1 MKDFFEFIEYIFV
14 DILFK
19 PLDWLR
25 ELQLD
30 SWAAANTLNWIF
42 IIIGILAFSYWLKQL
57 RHFNDEEQRNRDKYY
72 GKYWN

>member
-1 MKDFFEFIEYIFV
+1 MKDFFEFIESIFV
-14 DILFK
+14 DVILL

-30 SWAAANTLNWIF
+30 SWAGANLLNWVF
-42 IIIGILAFSYWLKQL
+42 MIIGMLAFCYWLLQL
-57 RHFNDEEQRNRDKYY
+57 KKFTDEEKRDQDKYY

>member
-1 MKDFFEFIEYIFV
+1 MKDFFEFIEYIFI

-30 SWAAANTLNWIF
+30 SWAAANALNWIF
-42 IIIGILAFSYWLKQL
+42 IIIGIIAFCYWLKQL
-57 RHFNDEEQRNRDKYY
+57 RGFADEEHKRQEKYF